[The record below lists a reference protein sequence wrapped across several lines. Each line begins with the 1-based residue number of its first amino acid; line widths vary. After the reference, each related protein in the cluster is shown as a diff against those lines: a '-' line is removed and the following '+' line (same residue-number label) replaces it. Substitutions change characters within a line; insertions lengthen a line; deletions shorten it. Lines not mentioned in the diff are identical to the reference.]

1 MNLNQT
7 LTYSASNSFI
17 SNGSGGVLGTFDS
30 SNACKQKSS
39 RRKNKNRVN
48 MRIEEDA
55 KETEEER

>member
-1 MNLNQT
+1 